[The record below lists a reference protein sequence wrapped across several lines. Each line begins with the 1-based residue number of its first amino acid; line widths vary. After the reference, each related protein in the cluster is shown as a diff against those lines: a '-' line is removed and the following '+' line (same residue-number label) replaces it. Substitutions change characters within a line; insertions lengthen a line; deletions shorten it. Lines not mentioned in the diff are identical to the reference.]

1 MCIQDGLRDYD
12 FYQNSL
18 RDKTVPSIKAKL
30 LEMVTIEQAR
40 QNMSLP
46 SGGHGAEK
54 LRQAIEKIIK
64 QTVNHAPASVDVP
77 APGPCCMTC
86 SGSLEFTIGQSNSGN
101 VHSPPVASMGI
112 TETDMDVDTT
122 ATNTTATTDTDTDMD
137 VATTD
142 INNTFGS
149 VASLVMRAATG
160 VGTFLGISSPARED
174 TLQRKPPAVPVDA
187 RVSTTSKS
195 YHIWTKAE
203 EEAVIDLASTISINN
218 HRKWKNVEKGLAKKG
233 IFLTSEVIR
242 QHFKRRTDEILW
254 LQPIDAHDDGDGEE
268 KPEVTDDRVVV
279 QPEPAPAPELST
291 YVPDRLEL
299 VNEALQEP
307 IKGNV
312 LAPKEKTF
320 VVMALATLWTGNGN
334 IQWENVEKKI
344 LLWKRT
350 IQTVYR
356 NLGKDPFTQFEG
368 LYARKKD
375 AYIEAWKGIKRIQ
388 TYKSLNG
395 VDLKNH
401 LKAVAYCEY
410 QTITGKD
417 FPYTAELDKTVIDA
431 FVPPRRKQYDGAL

>member
-1 MCIQDGLRDYD
+1 M
-12 FYQNSL
+12 
-18 RDKTVPSIKAKL
+18 
-30 LEMVTIEQAR
+30 
-40 QNMSLP
+40 
-46 SGGHGAEK
+46 
-54 LRQAIEKIIK
+54 
-64 QTVNHAPASVDVP
+64 
-77 APGPCCMTC
+77 
-86 SGSLEFTIGQSNSGN
+86 
-101 VHSPPVASMGI
+101 
-112 TETDMDVDTT
+112 
-122 ATNTTATTDTDTDMD
+122 
-137 VATTD
+137 
-142 INNTFGS
+142 
-149 VASLVMRAATG
+149 
-160 VGTFLGISSPARED
+160 
-174 TLQRKPPAVPVDA
+174 
-187 RVSTTSKS
+187 
-195 YHIWTKAE
+195 
-203 EEAVIDLASTISINN
+203 
-218 HRKWKNVEKGLAKKG
+218 EKGLAKKG
-233 IFLTSEVIR
+233 IFMTSEVIR

-279 QPEPAPAPELST
+279 QPEPAHELST

-395 VDLKNH
+395 VDL
-401 LKAVAYCEY
+401 
-410 QTITGKD
+410 
-417 FPYTAELDKTVIDA
+417 
-431 FVPPRRKQYDGAL
+431 